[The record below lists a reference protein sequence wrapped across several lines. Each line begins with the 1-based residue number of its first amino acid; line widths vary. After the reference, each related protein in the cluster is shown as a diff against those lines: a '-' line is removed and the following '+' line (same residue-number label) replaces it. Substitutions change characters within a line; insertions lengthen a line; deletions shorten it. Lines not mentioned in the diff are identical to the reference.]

1 MSLFYIALGGR
12 LGAVL
17 RFLLTEYVNNNI
29 SNLMP
34 FGTLV
39 VNVLGCFLI
48 GCIAGFFASKSSPMF
63 LFFVIGFL
71 GSFTT
76 MSAFSIQTIELFN
89 SNTLSTSDVKRFSIL
104 LISSTVSSDSF
115 FLFFSAKFIILA
127 VCK

>member
-1 MSLFYIALGGR
+1 MSLLYIALGGG

-29 SNLMP
+29 SNLIP
-34 FGTLV
+34 FGTLS
-39 VNVLGCFLI
+39 VNIIGCFVT
-48 GCIAGFFASKSSPMF
+48 GCIAGYFASKSSPMY

-89 SNTLSTSDVKRFSIL
+89 SNPISSIL
-104 LISSTVSSDSF
+104 HVILTFSFTIVATYIGLTV
-115 FLFFSAKFIILA
+115 FSK
-127 VCK
+127 

>member
-1 MSLFYIALGGR
+1 MSLLYIALGGG

-29 SNLMP
+29 FNLIP
-34 FGTLV
+34 FGTLS
-39 VNVLGCFLI
+39 VNIIGCFII
-48 GCIAGFFASKSSPMF
+48 GCIAGYFASKSSPMY

-89 SNTLSTSDVKRFSIL
+89 SNPISSIL
-104 LISSTVSSDSF
+104 YVILTFSFTIVATYIGLTV
-115 FLFFSAKFIILA
+115 FSK
-127 VCK
+127 

>member
-1 MSLFYIALGGR
+1 MSLFYIALGGG

-34 FGTLV
+34 FGTLF
-39 VNVLGCFLI
+39 VNVMGCLLI

-89 SNTLSTSDVKRFSIL
+89 SNTLSGILYVIFTFSFTIIATYRGL
-104 LISSTVSSDSF
+104 LI
-115 FLFFSAKFIILA
+115 FSK
-127 VCK
+127 

>member
-1 MSLFYIALGGR
+1 MGISYNFATNKSFIWDCVFGKLPCGG
-12 LGAVL
+12 VDVW
-17 RFLLTEYVNNNI
+17 TMDVNNNI
-29 SNLMP
+29 SNLIP
-34 FGTLV
+34 FGTLF

-89 SNTLSTSDVKRFSIL
+89 SNTLSGILYVIFTFSFTIIATYIGL
-104 LISSTVSSDSF
+104 LV
-115 FLFFSAKFIILA
+115 FSK
-127 VCK
+127 